1 MKQKEMKPMVKE
13 LSAVSLFT
21 GAGGM
26 DIGFERAGIKV
37 VFANELMK

>member
-1 MKQKEMKPMVKE
+1 MVKE
-13 LSAVSLFT
+13 LTAVSLFT

-37 VFANELMK
+37 ICQTS